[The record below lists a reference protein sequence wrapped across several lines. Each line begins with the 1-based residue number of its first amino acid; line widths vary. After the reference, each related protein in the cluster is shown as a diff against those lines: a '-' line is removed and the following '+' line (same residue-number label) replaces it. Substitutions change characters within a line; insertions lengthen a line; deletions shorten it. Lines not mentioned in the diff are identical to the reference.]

1 MSRKLPPLNGLKAF
15 EAAARHRSFTGAARE
30 LHVTQA
36 AVSQQVKLLEQHLGL
51 GLFRRS
57 PRGLTLT
64 EAGQTLLPKLTSAF
78 DLIQAAARDAYDQE
92 RHGALTVR
100 VPSSLSILWLAP
112 RIDRFHA
119 LYPNIDLRLTAL
131 GQAAD
136 FSRDDIDLEIRYGF
150 GDWAGLDAVLL
161 LNEHVFPVCSP
172 TLLHTDPPL
181 QSLADLGNTSLIHV
195 TGYPHYAED
204 WPLWLEQ
211 AGLDDQPQPRSY
223 AFDQSAMAL
232 QAAVQ
237 GAGVAL
243 GRSPLVEGD
252 LSSGRLVAPFE
263 FRLPG
268 RGAYWI
274 VHPTTNRARPR
285 VVAFRDWL
293 LAEAAASTP
302 A

>member
-36 AVSQQVKLLEQHLGL
+36 AVSQQVKQLEQHLGL

-64 EAGQTLLPKLTSAF
+64 EAGQTLLPKLTTAF
-78 DLIQAAARDAYDQE
+78 DLMQTAARDVYDRE
-92 RHGALTVR
+92 RQGALTVR

-119 LYPNIDLRLTAL
+119 LCPNIDLRLTAL
-131 GQAAD
+131 GQIAD

-150 GDWAGLDAVLL
+150 GDWPGLDAVLM
-161 LNEHVFPVCSP
+161 LNEDVFPGCSP
-172 TLLHTDPPL
+172 ELLSTDPPL
-181 QSLADLGNTSLIHV
+181 TSLADLGDTPLIHV

-204 WPLWLEQ
+204 WSLWLEQ
-211 AGLDDQPQPRSY
+211 AGQGDLPLPGGY

-232 QAAVQ
+232 QAAAQ
-237 GAGVAL
+237 GAGIAL

-252 LSSGRLVAPFE
+252 LISGRLVAPFE

-274 VHPTTNRARPR
+274 VYPSSNRARPR

-293 LAEAAASTP
+293 LAEATP
-302 A
+302 GAP